1 MYDCT
6 LIHRL
11 QPVVLLDG
19 QGFGRNMIEFGG
31 LGKSGEDCVDRPPE

>member
-11 QPVVLLDG
+11 DG
-19 QGFGRNMIEFGG
+19 QGFGRNMTGIWGTR
-31 LGKSGEDCVDRPPE
+31 KSGEDGVDRPP

>member
-19 QGFGRNMIEFGG
+19 QGFGRNMIRIWGTR
-31 LGKSGEDCVDRPPE
+31 KSGEDCVARPP

>member
-19 QGFGRNMIEFGG
+19 QGFGRTMIGIWRTI
-31 LGKSGEDCVDRPPE
+31 KSGEDCLDRPP